1 MGILSSLFGLNSKEE
16 EKTVVVKVPTKS
28 VVEPTIKES
37 LANLAIEVIGASE
50 RTALI
55 PLKENNVSTKYSEL
69 VKLGLEN
76 SANAKILKKQLDNIN
91 YYNNTILK
99 AQELLKYLK
108 DVNNCLGNSV
118 ILVNT
123 STFYELC
130 RKYNLSIG
138 LLQDFTG
145 VIPAQNLNEL
155 MDISNK
161 LHTDNNASRLHINY
175 QTVRVN
181 RISNY
186 SGGKSD
192 SYVKERLEYYFNI
205 LQVHTYSLSDISLCH
220 AENFTEQLFEKII
233 RSREVTR
240 KIERKSPSK
249 LTEEEQDAQ
258 ITMAGTHIRTDS
270 VSVNKEIKYLKIGD
284 EFDDRP
290 IFYINAKKGYIVTC
304 YNHFI
309 IYIIKSGYSTNAS
322 GKFNQIY

>member
-220 AENFTEQLFEKII
+220 AENFTEEKWADHVFVDYVTPDNFFIACPKFNLKERPIIISKPIDPIIFQYCPFGVLIYTMWGDEAEDKVFEKY
-233 RSREVTR
+233 
-240 KIERKSPSK
+240 KK
-249 LTEEEQDAQ
+249 LNNL
-258 ITMAGTHIRTDS
+258 
-270 VSVNKEIKYLKIGD
+270 V
-284 EFDDRP
+284 
-290 IFYINAKKGYIVTC
+290 
-304 YNHFI
+304 
-309 IYIIKSGYSTNAS
+309 
-322 GKFNQIY
+322 

>member
-161 LHTDNNASRLHINY
+161 LHTDASRLHINY

-220 AENFTEQLFEKII
+220 AENFTEEKWADHVFVDYVTPDNFFIACPKFNLKERPVII
-233 RSREVTR
+233 
-240 KIERKSPSK
+240 SK
-249 LTEEEQDAQ
+249 PIDPIIFQYCPFGVL
-258 ITMAGTHIRTDS
+258 IYTMW
-270 VSVNKEIKYLKIGD
+270 GD
-284 EFDDRP
+284 EAEDKVFEE
-290 IFYINAKKGYIVTC
+290 YKKLNNLV
-304 YNHFI
+304 
-309 IYIIKSGYSTNAS
+309 
-322 GKFNQIY
+322 

>member
-91 YYNNTILK
+91 YYNNAILK

-220 AENFTEQLFEKII
+220 AENFTEEKWADHVFVDVDYVTPDNFFIACPKFNLKERPVII
-233 RSREVTR
+233 
-240 KIERKSPSK
+240 SK
-249 LTEEEQDAQ
+249 PIDPIIFQYCPFGVL
-258 ITMAGTHIRTDS
+258 IYTMW
-270 VSVNKEIKYLKIGD
+270 GD
-284 EFDDRP
+284 EAEDKVFEE
-290 IFYINAKKGYIVTC
+290 YKKLNNLV
-304 YNHFI
+304 
-309 IYIIKSGYSTNAS
+309 
-322 GKFNQIY
+322 

>member
-16 EKTVVVKVPTKS
+16 EKTVVVKVPTES

-220 AENFTEQLFEKII
+220 AENFTEEKWADHVFVDVDYVTPDNFFIACPKFNLKERPVII
-233 RSREVTR
+233 
-240 KIERKSPSK
+240 SK
-249 LTEEEQDAQ
+249 PIDPIIFQYCPFGVL
-258 ITMAGTHIRTDS
+258 IYTMW
-270 VSVNKEIKYLKIGD
+270 GD
-284 EFDDRP
+284 EAEDKVFEE
-290 IFYINAKKGYIVTC
+290 YKKLNNLV
-304 YNHFI
+304 
-309 IYIIKSGYSTNAS
+309 
-322 GKFNQIY
+322 

>member
-37 LANLAIEVIGASE
+37 LAIEVIGASE

-76 SANAKILKKQLDNIN
+76 SANAKILKKQLDNIS

-205 LQVHTYSLSDISLCH
+205 LQVHTYSLSDISLCR
-220 AENFTEQLFEKII
+220 EFYRGEMG
-233 RSREVTR
+233 RSCFCR
-240 KIERKSPSK
+240 
-249 LTEEEQDAQ
+249 L
-258 ITMAGTHIRTDS
+258 
-270 VSVNKEIKYLKIGD
+270 
-284 EFDDRP
+284 
-290 IFYINAKKGYIVTC
+290 C
-304 YNHFI
+304 Y
-309 IYIIKSGYSTNAS
+309 S
-322 GKFNQIY
+322 

>member
-145 VIPAQNLNEL
+145 VIPTQNLNEL

-192 SYVKERLEYYFNI
+192 SYVKKRLEYYFNI
-205 LQVHTYSLSDISLCH
+205 LQVHTYSLSDINLCH
-220 AENFTEQLFEKII
+220 AENFTEEKWADHVFVAVDYVTPDNFFIACPKFNLKERPVII
-233 RSREVTR
+233 
-240 KIERKSPSK
+240 SK
-249 LTEEEQDAQ
+249 PIDPIIFQYCPFGVL
-258 ITMAGTHIRTDS
+258 IYTMW
-270 VSVNKEIKYLKIGD
+270 GD
-284 EFDDRP
+284 EAEDKVFEE
-290 IFYINAKKGYIVTC
+290 YKKLNNLV
-304 YNHFI
+304 
-309 IYIIKSGYSTNAS
+309 
-322 GKFNQIY
+322 

>member
-123 STFYELC
+123 NTFYELC

-220 AENFTEQLFEKII
+220 AENFTEEKWADHVFVDVDY
-233 RSREVTR
+233 VT
-240 KIERKSPSK
+240 P
-249 LTEEEQDAQ
+249 D
-258 ITMAGTHIRTDS
+258 
-270 VSVNKEIKYLKIGD
+270 N
-284 EFDDRP
+284 F
-290 IFYINAKKGYIVTC
+290 
-304 YNHFI
+304 FI
-309 IYIIKSGYSTNAS
+309 ACP
-322 GKFNQIY
+322 KFNLKERPVIISKPIDPIIFQYCSFEVLIYTMWEDEAEDKVFEEYKKLNNLV

>member
-220 AENFTEQLFEKII
+220 AENFTEEKWADHVFVDVDY
-233 RSREVTR
+233 VT
-240 KIERKSPSK
+240 P
-249 LTEEEQDAQ
+249 D
-258 ITMAGTHIRTDS
+258 
-270 VSVNKEIKYLKIGD
+270 N
-284 EFDDRP
+284 F
-290 IFYINAKKGYIVTC
+290 
-304 YNHFI
+304 FI
-309 IYIIKSGYSTNAS
+309 ACP
-322 GKFNQIY
+322 KFNLKERPVIISKPIDPIIFQYCPFGVLIYTMWGDKVFEEYKKLNNLV

>member
-220 AENFTEQLFEKII
+220 AENFTEEKWADHVFVDVDYVTPDNFFIACPKFNLKEKPII
-233 RSREVTR
+233 A
-240 KIERKSPSK
+240 SK
-249 LTEEEQDAQ
+249 PIDPIIFQYCPYGVL
-258 ITMAGTHIRTDS
+258 IYTMW
-270 VSVNKEIKYLKIGD
+270 GD
-284 EFDDRP
+284 EAEDKVFEE
-290 IFYINAKKGYIVTC
+290 YKKLNNLI
-304 YNHFI
+304 
-309 IYIIKSGYSTNAS
+309 
-322 GKFNQIY
+322 

>member
-69 VKLGLEN
+69 VKLGLKN

-220 AENFTEQLFEKII
+220 AENFTEEKWADHVFVDVDYVTPDNFFIACPKFNLKERPVII
-233 RSREVTR
+233 
-240 KIERKSPSK
+240 SK
-249 LTEEEQDAQ
+249 PIDPIIFQYCPFGVL
-258 ITMAGTHIRTDS
+258 IYTMW
-270 VSVNKEIKYLKIGD
+270 GD
-284 EFDDRP
+284 EAEDKVFEE
-290 IFYINAKKGYIVTC
+290 YKKLNNLV
-304 YNHFI
+304 
-309 IYIIKSGYSTNAS
+309 
-322 GKFNQIY
+322 

>member
-186 SGGKSD
+186 SGEKSD
-192 SYVKERLEYYFNI
+192 SYVKKRLEYYFNI

-220 AENFTEQLFEKII
+220 AENFTEEKWADHVFVDVDYVTPDNFFIACPKFNLKERSVII
-233 RSREVTR
+233 
-240 KIERKSPSK
+240 SK
-249 LTEEEQDAQ
+249 PIDPIIFQYCSFGVL
-258 ITMAGTHIRTDS
+258 IYTMW
-270 VSVNKEIKYLKIGD
+270 GD
-284 EFDDRP
+284 EAEDKVFEE
-290 IFYINAKKGYIVTC
+290 YKKLNNLV
-304 YNHFI
+304 
-309 IYIIKSGYSTNAS
+309 
-322 GKFNQIY
+322 